1 MWKAKGK
8 KKEELKI
15 HEEESTE
22 ELSRK
27 KKENQSLHVR
37 IMNRDTG
44 GEVTGKESNCTP
56 LSLVASI
63 LWPSQTG
70 SRSRLGNS
78 QYSGQAGS
86 CSASSR
92 SQSSKAASPHKC
104 SLSSH
109 SLCRDGDRK
118 SYFVSVSSLT
128 F

>member
-22 ELSRK
+22 ELNRK

-37 IMNRDTG
+37 MMNRDTG

-56 LSLVASI
+56 RSFVAVI
-63 LWPSQTG
+63 LWLSQTG
-70 SRSRLGNS
+70 SRSRVRNS
-78 QYSGQAGS
+78 QCSGQAGS
-86 CSASSR
+86 RSASSR

-109 SLCRDGDRK
+109 SLCRDGGRK
-118 SYFVSVSSLT
+118 SYFVSVISLT